1 MYRFFVRPLFKLL
14 SPRKAGKVALG
25 ALEFIC
31 KVPIL
36 RLTVTSS
43 YTHPTLKRSFFGLD
57 FKNPVGVT
65 SGVDTSGRFFDEFSR
80 LGASFVEIGPIFLS
94 DKEKNHTPVRAIIDN
109 IRANAAGNRA
119 VTAAT
124 ICKSNST
131 PQSKVADEIDRIYTL
146 LYDFVDMAIIDLKGI
161 RSEYFAEIID
171 RVTTIRRFNDDHRPI
186 LFKLAPE
193 MSQEDMDSAI
203 HLILS
208 YGLDGI
214 VINGHAHKT
223 DTLKYVL
230 EKSRNL
236 LPVVVSGGIS
246 TVAEARELFENG
258 ASMISVGSFLRNGPH
273 FIRRIL
279 RSLVPKNSKK

>member
-1 MYRFFVRPLFKLL
+1 MYRFFIRPVFKLF
-14 SPRKAGKVALG
+14 SPRKAGKMALR

-43 YTHPTLKRSFFGLD
+43 FSHPTLRRTFFGLD
-57 FKNPVGVT
+57 FKNPVGVA
-65 SGVDTSGRFFDEFSR
+65 SGVDTSGRYFDEFSR
-80 LGASFVEIGPIFLS
+80 LGASFVEIGPISLS
-94 DKEKNHTPVRAIIDN
+94 KENGTPVREIIEN

-119 VTAAT
+119 ITAAD
-124 ICKSNST
+124 ICKSVNT
-131 PQSKVADEIDRIYTL
+131 PQSKAADEIDRIYTL

-161 RSEYFAEIID
+161 RSENFAEIID

-193 MSQEDMDSAI
+193 MSNEDIDAAI

-214 VINGHAHKT
+214 VISGRSHNT
-223 DTLKYVL
+223 DTLRYVI
-230 EKSRNL
+230 ERSRNL
-236 LPVVVSGGIS
+236 LPVIVSGGIGS
-246 TVAEARELFENG
+246 VTIARELLESG

-279 RSLVPKNSKK
+279 RALVPKSNK

>member
-1 MYRFFVRPLFKLL
+1 MYRFFVRPFFKLL

-31 KVPIL
+31 KIPIL

-43 YTHPTLKRSFFGLD
+43 YSHPSLKRSFFGLD
-57 FKNPVGVT
+57 FKNPVGVA
-65 SGVDTSGRFFDEFSR
+65 SGVDTSGRYFDEFSR
-80 LGASFVEIGPIFLS
+80 MGASFVEIGPISLA
-94 DKEKNHTPVRAIIDN
+94 KENGTPVREIIEN

-119 VTAAT
+119 VTAAD
-124 ICKSNST
+124 ICKSNGT

-161 RSEYFAEIID
+161 RREYYAEIID

-186 LFKLAPE
+186 LFKLSPE
-193 MSQEDMDSAI
+193 MSHEEIDDAI

-208 YGLDGI
+208 FGLDGI
-214 VINGHAHKT
+214 VINGHAHNT
-223 DTLKYVL
+223 DMLKYVAAQ
-230 EKSRNL
+230 SRNL
-236 LPVVVSGGIS
+236 LPIIVSGGVGS
-246 TVAEARELFENG
+246 VADARNLLENG
-258 ASMISVGSFLRNGPH
+258 ASMICVGSFLRNGPH

-279 RSLVPKNSKK
+279 RSLVPKTHKK

>member
-1 MYRFFVRPLFKLL
+1 MYRFFVRPIFKLF
-14 SPRKAGKVALG
+14 SPRKAGKMALR

-31 KVPIL
+31 KVPVL

-43 YTHPTLKRSFFGLD
+43 FSHPTLKRSFFGLD
-57 FKNPVGVT
+57 FKNPVGVA
-65 SGVDTSGRFFDEFSR
+65 SGVDTSGRYFDEFSR
-80 LGASFVEIGPIFLS
+80 LGASFVEIGPISLS
-94 DKEKNHTPVRAIIDN
+94 KENGTPVREIIAN
-109 IRANAAGNRA
+109 IRANAANNRA
-119 VTAAT
+119 ITAAS

-131 PQSKVADEIDRIYTL
+131 PQSRVADEIDRIYTL

-161 RSEYFAEIID
+161 RSEYFAEVID

-186 LFKLAPE
+186 LFKLPPE
-193 MSQEDMDSAI
+193 MSNEDIDSAI

-214 VINGHAHKT
+214 VISGRSHNT
-223 DTLKYVL
+223 DTLKYVI
-230 EKSRNL
+230 ERSHNL
-236 LPVVVSGGIS
+236 LPIIVSGGIGS
-246 TVAEARELFENG
+246 VTIAQELLASG

-279 RSLVPKNSKK
+279 RSLVPKSNKK

>member
-1 MYRFFVRPLFKLL
+1 MYRFFIRPVFKLF
-14 SPRKAGKVALG
+14 SPRKAGKMALR

-43 YTHPTLKRSFFGLD
+43 FSHPTLRRTFFGLD
-57 FKNPVGVT
+57 FKNPVGVA
-65 SGVDTSGRFFDEFSR
+65 SGVDTSGRYFDEFSR
-80 LGASFVEIGPIFLS
+80 LGASFVEIGPISLS
-94 DKEKNHTPVRAIIDN
+94 KENGTPVREIIEN

-119 VTAAT
+119 ITAAD
-124 ICKSNST
+124 ICKSVNT
-131 PQSKVADEIDRIYTL
+131 PQSKAADEIDRIYTL

-161 RSEYFAEIID
+161 RSENFAEIID

-193 MSQEDMDSAI
+193 MSNEDVDAAI

-214 VINGHAHKT
+214 VISGRSHNT
-223 DTLKYVL
+223 DTLRYVI
-230 EKSRNL
+230 ERSRNL
-236 LPVVVSGGIS
+236 LPVIVSGGIGS
-246 TVAEARELFENG
+246 VTIARELLESG

-279 RSLVPKNSKK
+279 RALVPKSNK